1 MSPHLSSSPPSLC
14 HTLSPSSSHPFLF
27 HLLFSS
33 LLSSPL
39 LTHHSLG
46 IFTLLTHQ
54 SLGIWPCSLSYC
66 IWYYTSV
73 VIHHRASHWGL
84 RPHTCLPGPDCLSD
98 VRGHS
103 LGHIDTGGTHRVCL
117 RVTLSGGHLGGFT
130 HDTPAWQTP
139 YRHPTT
145 GSATAVLRV
154 GLEASRTALHL
165 RYCIST

>member
-1 MSPHLSSSPPSLC
+1 MLSSPLLSSPLSSSPLLCSPLLSSL
-14 HTLSPSSSHPFLF
+14 
-27 HLLFSS
+27 

-84 RPHTCLPGPDCLSD
+84 KPNTWLPAAECLSD

-103 LGHIDTGGTHRVCL
+103 LGHIGTCGTHRVCL

-130 HDTPAWQTP
+130 HHTPAWQTP
-139 YRHPTT
+139 HRHPTT
-145 GSATAVLRV
+145 GSATAVLTV
-154 GLEASRTALHL
+154 GLKASRPADHKSVCVTR
-165 RYCIST
+165 RYI